1 VFEIIIVFILGI
13 CVGSFLNVCIYRLPK
28 EKSIIRPASHCP
40 GCEAPVKWYDNIP
53 LVSYI
58 LLGGKCRS
66 CKGNIRPRYF
76 LVELITGIL
85 FLVFY
90 LKFGFSLLSFNFI
103 FLFSLLIL
111 VSFID
116 IDYHAIPAY
125 LCPVGIVGGLFFS
138 ALRSRPYD
146 ILFDIARILESSN
159 TGFFRLPYSPFINSF
174 IGLLFGLGF
183 IYLFKLFGDV
193 FIILWLY
200 LRKKESIEG
209 ERESL
214 GLGDVDFMGMIGVFL
229 GIKGVIL
236 VFFIAPFLTV
246 MYSVFALIF
255 KKTHLIPYLPYL
267 SLATLVTFFWGDK
280 ILSFIF

>member
-1 VFEIIIVFILGI
+1 MFEITIVFILGI

-125 LCPVGIVGGLFFS
+125 LCPVGIVGGLIFS
-138 ALRSRPYD
+138 VLRSRPYD

-246 MYSVFALIF
+246 IYSVFALIF

>member
-40 GCEAPVKWYDNIP
+40 SCEAPVKWYDNIP

-125 LCPVGIVGGLFFS
+125 LCPVGIVGGLIFS
-138 ALRSRPYD
+138 VLRSRPYD

-246 MYSVFALIF
+246 IYSVFALIF

>member
-1 VFEIIIVFILGI
+1 MFEIIIVFILGI